1 MIYTL
6 GIVILILF
14 LWKMKSEH
22 DKSNDKFTPI
32 KEFKVHN
39 EYIDMALNF
48 RDSISGLCRRYG
60 FEDTLILAQCCVESG
75 VGKWNV
81 GDSGKSLG
89 IMQIQKEAWNEGT
102 KYLGL
107 QYKFE
112 FDALDNIK
120 NVHVAIGYHLVN
132 SERMKSKDGSLLIRA
147 YNAGINGVNSQQAKE
162 YEKKV
167 WAYYHAIRDRLSP

>member
-6 GIVILILF
+6 AIVIILF
-14 LWKMKSEH
+14 LWKMKHE
-22 DKSNDKFTPI
+22 KLNDKFTPI
-32 KEFKVHN
+32 DKFRIQN
-39 EYIDMALNF
+39 EYVDRALNF

-89 IMQIQKEAWNEGT
+89 IMQIQKEAWNEGA

-107 QYKFE
+107 PYKFE
-112 FDALDNIK
+112 FEALDNIK
-120 NVHVAIGYHLVN
+120 NVHVAIGYHLAN

-167 WAYYHAIRDRLSP
+167 WAYYHAIRNRLSP